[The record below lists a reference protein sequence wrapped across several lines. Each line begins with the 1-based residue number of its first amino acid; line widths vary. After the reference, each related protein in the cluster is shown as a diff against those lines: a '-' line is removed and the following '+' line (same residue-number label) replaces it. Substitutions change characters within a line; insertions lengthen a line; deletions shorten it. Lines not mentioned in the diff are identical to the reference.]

1 MIHAPPHQRCL
12 DHFLQNLF
20 FFVVTLGACATH
32 MKTMAKTAR
41 EGSTSLR
48 A

>member
-20 FFVVTLGACATH
+20 FVVTLGACATH
-32 MKTMAKTAR
+32 MKKMAKTAR
-41 EGSTSLR
+41 EGNTSLR